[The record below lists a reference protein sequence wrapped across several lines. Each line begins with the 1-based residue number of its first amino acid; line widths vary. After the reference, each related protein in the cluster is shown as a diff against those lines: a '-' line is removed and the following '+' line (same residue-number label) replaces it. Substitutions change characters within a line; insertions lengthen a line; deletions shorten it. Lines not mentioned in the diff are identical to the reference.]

1 MGEPMKPEPIGG
13 AITLWAIAATTGNP
27 ILYTLAGSVAG
38 ACVGASVMEGTPTAR
53 AVRLFVSLAA
63 GFFIAAAIHSVASV
77 HGLMVTPA
85 DVLEAARKLQVQ
97 ESIGWIMGLVSL
109 GTSLIAWPLMRI
121 IEQRAA
127 PFFRKLIG
135 SAEARIVPDPTPAA
149 SVVTRRRKPPV
160 VADHGGMDAARDSE
174 DGRND

>member
-1 MGEPMKPEPIGG
+1 MKAEPIGG

-38 ACVGASVMEGTPTAR
+38 ACVGASVMEGTTTAR

-77 HGLMVTPA
+77 HGLMITPP
-85 DVLEAARKLQVQ
+85 DVLDAARKLNVQ
-97 ESIGWIMGLVSL
+97 ESIGWIMGLISL

-135 SAEARIVPDPTPAA
+135 SAEARIVPDTPTPSA
-149 SVVTRRRKPPV
+149 SVVTRRRKPPIV
-160 VADHGGMDAARDSE
+160 PRDGGMDAQSDSQ